1 MFITVY
7 YYSITLLTNR
17 INHTFNDT
25 HQAGLQ
31 NFHLATGTILDECAF
46 PNLIYC
52 LLLSRRWRR
61 YVAGQAEWDRDV
73 WEGVLVQHVALL
85 VCVSVEASEFGV
97 WVDGIIDQ
105 DTTGGVL
112 VINYQGRWIAVVTSV
127 L

>member
-1 MFITVY
+1 M
-7 YYSITLLTNR
+7 
-17 INHTFNDT
+17 
-25 HQAGLQ
+25 AGLQ

-73 WEGVLVQHVALL
+73 WEGVLMQHVALL
-85 VCVSVEASEFGV
+85 VCVGLSVEASELGV
-97 WVDGIIDQ
+97 GADEIVDQ

-112 VINYQGRWIAVVTSV
+112 VINYQGRWIAVITSV

>member
-1 MFITVY
+1 M
-7 YYSITLLTNR
+7 LTNR

-25 HQAGLQ
+25 QQAGLQ

-85 VCVSVEASEFGV
+85 VCVGLSVEASELGV
-97 WVDGIIDQ
+97 ARGVGQ
-105 DTTGGVL
+105 DTTGSVL